1 MGERMKSGR
10 EQPSAVNLEA
20 FGVHDILNSMADGVY
35 VTDLERRIVFWNR
48 AAKEITGWQSADILG
63 RSCKDNIL
71 VHVDKDGHALCGN
84 DNCPLHRAIVTD
96 KNSGSSILV
105 FAQHRNGQRV
115 PVEVSVAPLH
125 DANGKVIG
133 GIETFRDCTML
144 MDDLWRAKRIQANA
158 LGSPKFQDSRVEFEV
173 CYVPQEIIGGDFY
186 HVERLDDDR
195 FAAMVVDFMGHGVAA
210 ALYCMQLRSLW
221 DELRG
226 DLDRPARFMSDINQ
240 RIHKLAHTDGYFATA
255 VLLVADLDHET
266 ITAVRAGHPPVLIMR
281 PDKKVES
288 FGKPSPALGLFED
301 TSFVETTGRFRVGDK
316 AVLFTD
322 GATEIANRGDQELGE
337 VGLARL
343 LQETHAGNGRA
354 TLEQLQEKLLTFSD
368 QIQLTD
374 DLTILTIGR
383 RA

>member
-1 MGERMKSGR
+1 MKSGKR
-10 EQPSAVNLEA
+10 QAFGVNIEA
-20 FGVHDILNSMADGVY
+20 FGVHDILNSLADGVY

-48 AAKEITGWQSADILG
+48 AAREITGWQSVDILG
-63 RSCKDNIL
+63 RSCMDNIL
-71 VHVDKDGHALCGN
+71 VHVDKDGHALCGH

-96 KNSGSSILV
+96 KHSGASILV
-105 FAQHRNGQRV
+105 FAQHSNGQRV

-125 DANGKVIG
+125 DAKGKVIG
-133 GIETFRDCTML
+133 GIEVFRDCTML
-144 MDDLWRAKRIQANA
+144 MDDLWRAKRIQTNA
-158 LGSPKFQDSRVEFEV
+158 LGSPKFQDPRIEFEV

-186 HVERLDDDR
+186 NVERLDDDR

-255 VLLVADLDHET
+255 VLLVADLDGET
-266 ITAVRAGHPPVLIMR
+266 ITTVRAGHPPVLIFKG
-281 PDKKVES
+281 DKKVEL

-301 TSFVETTGRFRVGDK
+301 TGFVETTGRFGVGDK
-316 AVLFTD
+316 VVLFTD
-322 GATEIANRGDQELGE
+322 GATEIANHGDEELGE
-337 VGLARL
+337 QGLAHL
-343 LQETHAGNGRA
+343 LQETHAGDGRTA
-354 TLEQLQEKLLTFSD
+354 LEKLQEKLLGFSD

-374 DLTILTIGR
+374 DLTILTISR